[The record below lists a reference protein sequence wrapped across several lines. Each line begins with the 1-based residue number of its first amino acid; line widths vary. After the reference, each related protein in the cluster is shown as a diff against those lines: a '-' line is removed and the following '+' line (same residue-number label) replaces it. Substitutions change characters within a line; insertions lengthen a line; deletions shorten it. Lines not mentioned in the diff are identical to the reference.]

1 MSDDL
6 RMTQA
11 RREAV
16 VAEAVSWLG
25 TPYHHQACVK
35 GVGADCAQMPLAV
48 YIAAGLIPRT
58 EVGDYSP
65 QWFLHR
71 SAELYLAWVQRFARE
86 IGAAKIGPGDFA
98 VWRFGRTFSHGA
110 VIIDWPRVIHASAPD
125 ACVCWADATR
135 DADLARRPARFFS
148 VFGSEGQD

>member
-1 MSDDL
+1 MSQAL
-6 RMTQA
+6 R
-11 RREAV
+11 RAV
-16 VAEAVSWLG
+16 VAEAISWLG

-48 YIAAGLIPRT
+48 YAAAGLIPET
-58 EVGDYSP
+58 AVGDYSP

-71 SAELYLAWVQRFARE
+71 SAELYLAWVERFARE
-86 IGAAKIGPGDFA
+86 VAPQQIGPGDFA

-110 VIIDWPRVIHASAPD
+110 VIADWPRIIHASAPD

-135 DADLARRPARFFS
+135 DADLARRSVRFFS
-148 VFGSEGQD
+148 VF